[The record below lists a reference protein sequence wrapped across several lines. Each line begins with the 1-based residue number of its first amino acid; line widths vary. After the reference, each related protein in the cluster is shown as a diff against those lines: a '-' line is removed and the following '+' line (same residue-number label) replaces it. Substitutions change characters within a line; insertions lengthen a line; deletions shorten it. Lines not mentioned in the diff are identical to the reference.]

1 MTGYR
6 APTRDI
12 WFVLEHLV
20 DWREVEALPGFAE
33 ATPELVRAA
42 LAEAATLAEEVI
54 APANAVGD
62 HEAARIED
70 GEVRVSAR
78 FKDAF
83 ERYREGG
90 WGSLPANPEYG
101 GQGLPGLLDIALSEL
116 WSAASLAWSN
126 CALLAGGAIHAIE
139 SHAEAGLKAR
149 YLPKLIAGEWTGT
162 MNLTEPQ
169 AGSDLGLI
177 RSVATPDGDRYR
189 IKGQKVFITYGD
201 HDMAENIVHLVLAR
215 LPDAPPGV
223 RGISLFLVPKR
234 LLREDGSL
242 GERNAVEA
250 VSLERKLGIHG
261 SPTCVMDYDGAE
273 GHLVGERNQ
282 GLACMFTMMNHARIG
297 VGVQG
302 LAIAERAYQQAVAYA
317 RERVQG
323 SLPGERAPVTII
335 HHPDV
340 RRMLMEM
347 KAQIEAM
354 RAVAYVGA
362 SHLDRAAQSD
372 GDAHAWHQTRVD
384 LMTPVIKAW
393 LTETGQQLT
402 SLAVQ
407 VFGGMGFIE
416 ETGVAQHYRD
426 ARITTIYEGTTG
438 IQAADLMGR
447 KVLHDR
453 GAALKALI
461 GEMREVEAEL
471 REALPDA
478 HSGFLAGVDQL
489 EAGLDWVLAH
499 AGNDFAIAGAVAFDF
514 LMLVGDVA
522 GAHQMAKS
530 ALVATRRLA
539 AGDSE
544 RSFLEAKL
552 VTARFYLE
560 HVLPRTAGRLVA
572 VRAGAD
578 TVMALSEEQFEPAP
592 LV

>member
-12 WFVLEHLV
+12 WFVLEDLV
-20 DWREVEALPGFAE
+20 DWSEVAALPGFGE

-54 APANAVGD
+54 APTNVVGD
-62 HEAARIED
+62 QEGVRIEN
-70 GEVRVSAR
+70 GEVCVATP
-78 FKDAF
+78 FKAAF
-83 ERYREGG
+83 ERFREGG
-90 WGSLPANPEYG
+90 WTSLPGNPAYG
-101 GQGLPGLLDIALSEL
+101 GQGLPALLAIALSEL
-116 WSAASLAWSN
+116 WSAANLAWSN
-126 CALLAGGAIHAIE
+126 CALLAEGAIHAIE
-139 SHAEAGLKAR
+139 SHADAALKAR
-149 YLPKLIAGEWTGT
+149 YLPKLIAGDWTGT

-177 RSVATPDGDRYR
+177 RSTATPDGQSYR
-189 IKGQKVFITYGD
+189 IKGQKIFITYGD

-234 LLREDGSL
+234 LPLEDGGL
-242 GERNAVEA
+242 GERNAVQV
-250 VSLERKLGIHG
+250 VSVEQKLGIHG
-261 SPTCVMDYDGAE
+261 SPTCVMAFDGAE
-273 GHLVGERNQ
+273 GYLVGEPHQ
-282 GLACMFTMMNHARIG
+282 GLAAMFTMMNHARIR

-302 LAIAERAYQQAVAYA
+302 LAIAERAYQQAVGYA

-323 SLPGERAPVTII
+323 NLPGNRAPVTII
-335 HHPDV
+335 QHPDV

-362 SHLDRAAQSD
+362 SHLDRAARSE
-372 GDAHAWHQTRVD
+372 GAARTAHQARVD

-393 LTETGQQLT
+393 LTETGQQLA

-407 VFGGMGFIE
+407 VFGGMGFVE
-416 ETGVAQHYRD
+416 ETGAAQHYRD

-447 KVLHDR
+447 KVLRDQ
-453 GAALKALI
+453 GAALRAFI
-461 GEMREVEAEL
+461 GEMRDVEA
-471 REALPDA
+471 ALAASMPDMA
-478 HSGFLAGVDQL
+478 PAFRTGVDQL
-489 EAGLDWVLAH
+489 AAGLDWVLAH

-522 GAHQMAKS
+522 GAHELARS
-530 ALVATRRLA
+530 ALAAQRRLA
-539 AGDSE
+539 AGDGE
-544 RSFLEAKL
+544 RSFLTAKE

-560 HVLPRTAGRLVA
+560 HILPRAAGRLAA
-572 VRAGAD
+572 VQAGAD
-578 TVMALSEEQFEPAP
+578 TVMALTEEQFEPAP

>member
-20 DWREVEALPGFAE
+20 DWRTVEALPGFAE

-62 HEAARIED
+62 HEAARIEG

-90 WGSLPANPEYG
+90 WGALPANPEYG

-242 GERNAVEA
+242 GERNAVVA

-273 GHLVGERNQ
+273 GHLVGEPNQ

-362 SHLDRAAQSD
+362 SHLDRAAKRD
-372 GDAHAWHQTRVD
+372 GDAHAWHQARVD

-471 REALPDA
+471 REALPVA
-478 HSGFLAGVDQL
+478 HQGFLAGVDQL
-489 EAGLDWVLAH
+489 EAGLDWVLGH

-560 HVLPRTAGRLVA
+560 HVLPRAAGRLAA

>member
-12 WFVLEHLV
+12 WFVLEDLV
-20 DWREVEALPGFAE
+20 DWSEVAALPGFEE

-42 LAEAATLAEEVI
+42 LTEAATLAEEVI
-54 APANAVGD
+54 APTNMAGD
-62 HEAARIED
+62 QEGARIEA
-70 GEVRVSAR
+70 GEVRVSAP
-78 FKDAF
+78 FKAAF
-83 ERYREGG
+83 ERFREGG
-90 WGSLPANPEYG
+90 WTSLPGNPEYG
-101 GQGLPGLLDIALSEL
+101 GQGLPTLLAIALSEL
-116 WSAASLAWSN
+116 WSAANLAWSN
-126 CALLAGGAIHAIE
+126 CALLAEGAIHAIE
-139 SHAEAGLKAR
+139 SHADAALKAR

-177 RSVATPDGDRYR
+177 RSVATPDGDRFR
-189 IKGQKVFITYGD
+189 IKGQKIFITYGD
-201 HDMAENIVHLVLAR
+201 HDMADNIVHLVLAR

-242 GERNAVEA
+242 GERNGVQA
-250 VSLERKLGIHG
+250 VSLEKKLGIHG
-261 SPTCVMDYDGAE
+261 SPTCVMEFDGAE
-273 GHLVGERNQ
+273 GYLVGEANQ
-282 GLACMFTMMNHARIG
+282 GLACMFTMMNHARIR

-302 LAIAERAYQQAVAYA
+302 LAIAERAYQQALGYA

-323 SLPGERAPVTII
+323 NLPGERAPVAII
-335 HHPDV
+335 RHPDV

-362 SHLDRAAQSD
+362 SHLDHAARVEGAAQ
-372 GDAHAWHQTRVD
+372 ATHQARVD

-393 LTETGQQLT
+393 LTETGQQLA

-407 VFGGMGFIE
+407 VFGGMGFVE
-416 ETGVAQHYRD
+416 ETGAAQHYRD

-447 KVLHDR
+447 KVLRDR
-453 GAALKALI
+453 GAALRALI
-461 GEMREVEAEL
+461 AEMRAVEGEL
-471 REALPDA
+471 AAAMADALPA
-478 HSGFLAGVDQL
+478 FRAGVDQL
-489 EAGLDWVLAH
+489 EAGLEWVLAH

-522 GAHQMAKS
+522 GAHEMAKS
-530 ALVATRRLA
+530 ALVAQRRLA
-539 AGDSE
+539 AGDGA
-544 RSFLEAKL
+544 RGFLEAKT
-552 VTARFYLE
+552 VTVRFYLE
-560 HVLPRTAGRLVA
+560 HVLPRAAGRLAA
-572 VRAGAD
+572 VQAGAD
-578 TVMALSEEQFEPAP
+578 TVMALTEEQFEPAP
-592 LV
+592 LA